1 MSNARRAA
9 NSLEEANV
17 GKVEVNPADRRERF
31 FTLTKLGKRRANHIR
46 EAFKAEL
53 LASVGAREIFSK
65 RALRFTEALSHAS
78 FYLSSGDLAKK
89 GLKDLRRHNRVAIP
103 DDSLRYFEMP
113 KRAKALF
120 IEPEKV
126 PF

>member
-1 MSNARRAA
+1 MQRESLDARGVPFSVIRKATGESMSNARRAA

-53 LASVGAREIFSK
+53 LASVGSVLI
-65 RALRFTEALSHAS
+65 
-78 FYLSSGDLAKK
+78 
-89 GLKDLRRHNRVAIP
+89 
-103 DDSLRYFEMP
+103 
-113 KRAKALF
+113 
-120 IEPEKV
+120 
-126 PF
+126 